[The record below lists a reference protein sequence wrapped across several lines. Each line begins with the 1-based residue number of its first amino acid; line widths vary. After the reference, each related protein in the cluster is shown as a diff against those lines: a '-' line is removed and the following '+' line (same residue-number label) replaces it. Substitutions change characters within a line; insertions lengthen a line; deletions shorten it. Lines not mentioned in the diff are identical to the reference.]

1 MTLPL
6 PALHSEVHLKTP
18 CNLPH
23 VLCRPRGTQQ
33 LMLPRAVLSIVL
45 YLLAL
50 VTSGDRAYLVILE
63 VMTPDPQDC
72 QHSEKLQQLDALQ
85 AGDGW

>member
-1 MTLPL
+1 
-6 PALHSEVHLKTP
+6 
-18 CNLPH
+18 
-23 VLCRPRGTQQ
+23 
-33 LMLPRAVLSIVL
+33 MLPRAVLSIVL

-63 VMTPDPQDC
+63 VMTPDSQDC
-72 QHSEKLQQLDALQ
+72 QHSEKLQQLYALQ